1 MKTIRFFRLL
11 VVRAIILAA
20 IMMVWSFVTELIQTS
35 GFFDDTPYQMYGW
48 GNHISYH
55 WGWRH
60 YIWSGM
66 GIALVIISFARTIA
80 WGDWYWTQAKKEDNV
95 DLTADENKIF

>member
-11 VVRAIILAA
+11 VIRALILGA
-20 IMMVWSFVTELIQTS
+20 MMLAWSFITEMIQST
-35 GFFDDTPYQMYGW
+35 GFFNDTSYQMYSW
-48 GNHISYH
+48 DNHPSWH

-66 GIALVIISFARTIA
+66 GIVLVIISIARIIM

-95 DLTADENKIF
+95 DLNADENKIF